1 MMRIIEP
8 VFDGSELDNLKECFE
23 SGWVTQGPRVAEFE
37 SIVAE
42 KHKVKHALATTSC
55 TAGLHL
61 SALALGLGP
70 GDEVIVPS
78 FTWITSAN
86 CAEYVGAKA
95 VLVDVDPD
103 TYNLDIA
110 AFENAITENTRAVV
124 AVHLF
129 GMPANMDAIREISN
143 KNNLYIIEDA
153 ACALGT
159 LYKNTPI
166 GGMGDVAVF
175 SFHPRKVITTGEG
188 GMITTNNE
196 SISKLIDSLRN
207 HGSTGLSPEDKDDPK
222 PYSMATFNNLGY
234 NLRMSDIQAAVGVA
248 QMSKFEYLLSERR
261 KYADRYN
268 YLLSEID
275 EIQTPV
281 VGNESKGHSYQSYV
295 IRVLKGGQNTRN
307 KIMED
312 LSEKKIET
320 RPGTLA
326 VHRCGYY
333 AEKYNYRPDEIPN
346 ATLCAE
352 TTITLPL
359 FHNMNESDLINV
371 VDSIK
376 ASIFN

>member
-1 MMRIIEP
+1 MRIIEP